1 MSSYSY
7 SVVNQN
13 KIPIQLTSSTDWF
26 RVIFM
31 PISVLY
37 GYGISSEITLLQSSL
52 PNPLKPGVKLR
63 MKMPNYI
70 WVINNF
76 VAY

>member
-1 MSSYSY
+1 MKRY
-7 SVVNQN
+7 
-13 KIPIQLTSSTDWF
+13 
-26 RVIFM
+26 
-31 PISVLY
+31 
-37 GYGISSEITLLQSSL
+37 ISSEITLLQSSL